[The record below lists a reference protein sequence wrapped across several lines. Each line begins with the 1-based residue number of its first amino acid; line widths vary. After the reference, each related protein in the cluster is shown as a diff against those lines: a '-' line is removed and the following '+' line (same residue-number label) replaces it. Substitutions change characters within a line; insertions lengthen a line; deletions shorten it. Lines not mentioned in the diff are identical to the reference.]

1 MSIFRKTEQNDP
13 ESSKSGS
20 QRNRNSRSTHNVAT
34 NPSPYSANSYPD
46 SFGNGVLSIALISP
60 EKNRRSAAVA
70 ALASSANS
78 QISQLTDYPQGL
90 DDVPKMLE
98 QNYDVIIIDLDSDPE
113 YALEIVESIC
123 ANGAATVMVYSD
135 NADPEMLV
143 RCMRAGAREFLSFP
157 LVPDVMA
164 EALVRASARRPMV
177 HQVKKSTGK
186 LLAFMGAKGGAGATT
201 LACNFAVS
209 LAKESGQSTLLI
221 DLDLPLGDAALNLGI
236 AAEFSTIDALQA
248 GARLDARFLSQLLV
262 KHSSGLSVL
271 AAPGRFL
278 QYQADNEAINV
289 LLEVARQEFE
299 NVVVD
304 LGSKLDLMETAGYK
318 EASTF
323 YLVTQASIP
332 ELRNSNRLITQF
344 FSGAI
349 PKLEIVVNRFESRAL
364 GVSEEHI
371 AKALTRPVQW
381 KIPNDYASVRDM
393 QIHATPLVLVDSAIT
408 RQIRQMVRSVTGQ
421 DLIQAKKKGFRLFG

>member
-1 MSIFRKTEQNDP
+1 
-13 ESSKSGS
+13 
-20 QRNRNSRSTHNVAT
+20 VAT

-46 SFGNGVLSIALISP
+46 SFGTEPLSIALISP
-60 EKNRRSAAVA
+60 DKNRRSAAVA
-70 ALASSANS
+70 ALAGAANS
-78 QISQLTDYPQGL
+78 QISEFTDYPAGL
-90 DDVPKMLE
+90 DDIPTMLE
-98 QNYDVIIIDLDSDPE
+98 QKYNVIIIDLDGDPE
-113 YALEIVESIC
+113 FALEMVESIG
-123 ANGAATVMVYSD
+123 ANSAATVMVYSD
-135 NADPEMLV
+135 NADPELLV

-157 LVPDVMA
+157 LVPEVMA
-164 EALVRASARRPMV
+164 EALVRASARRPLV
-177 HQVKKSTGK
+177 QQQTKKSTGK

-236 AAEFSTIDALQA
+236 AAEFSAIDALQA
-248 GARLDARFLSQLLV
+248 AGRLDSRFLSQLLV

-278 QYQADNEAINV
+278 QYQASPEAINC
-289 LLEVARQEFE
+289 LLEVARQEFD

-304 LGSKLDLMETAGYK
+304 LGSKLDLMGTAAYK
-318 EASTF
+318 EATAF

-344 FSGAI
+344 FSGSV

-393 QIHATPLVLVDSAIT
+393 QIHATPLVLADSAIT

-421 DLIQAKKKGFRLFG
+421 EIAQTKKKGFRLFG

>member
-1 MSIFRKTEQNDP
+1 MSSFGKTGYDASA
-13 ESSKSGS
+13 SSKFGT
-20 QRNRNSRSTHNVAT
+20 QRHRTPRSNNKVAT
-34 NPSPYSANSYPD
+34 NPSSYSASSYPD
-46 SFGNGVLSIALISP
+46 SFGTEAVSIALICP
-60 EKNRRSAAVA
+60 DQNRRAAA
-70 ALASSANS
+70 IMALDKAPNS
-78 QISQLTDYPQGL
+78 QISEFTDYPAGL
-90 DDVPKMLE
+90 DDIPTMLQE
-98 QNYDVIIIDLDSDPE
+98 KYDVIIIDLDGDPE
-113 YALEIVESIC
+113 FALEMVESIG
-123 ANGAATVMVYSD
+123 ANSTATVIVFSD
-135 NADPEMLV
+135 NADPELLV
-143 RCMRAGAREFLSFP
+143 RCMRAGAREFLNYP
-157 LVPDVMA
+157 LDRDVMV

-177 HQVKKSTGK
+177 QQTKKSTGK

-209 LAKESGQSTLLI
+209 LAKESGQRTVLI

-236 AAEFSTIDALQA
+236 AAEFSAIDALQA
-248 GARLDARFLSQLLV
+248 AERLDARFLSQLLV
-262 KHSSGLSVL
+262 KHSSGLWVL

-278 QYQADNEAINV
+278 QYQASPEAINW
-289 LLEVARQEFE
+289 LIEVARQEFE

-304 LGSKLDLMETAGYK
+304 LGSKLDLMGTAAYK
-318 EASTF
+318 EATAF

-344 FSGAI
+344 FSGAV

-393 QIHATPLVLVDSAIT
+393 QIHATPLVLADSAIT
-408 RQIRQMVRSVTGQ
+408 RQIKQMVKSVTGQ
-421 DLIQAKKKGFRLFG
+421 ELAQTKKKGFKLFG

>member
-1 MSIFRKTEQNDP
+1 M
-13 ESSKSGS
+13 
-20 QRNRNSRSTHNVAT
+20 AT

-46 SFGNGVLSIALISP
+46 SIGTESLSIALISP
-60 EKNRRSAAVA
+60 DQNRRSAAIM
-70 ALASSANS
+70 ALTGSGNS
-78 QISQLTDYPQGL
+78 QIAEFTDYPAGL
-90 DDVPKMLE
+90 DDVPTMLE
-98 QNYDVIIIDLDSDPE
+98 QKYDVIIIDLDGDPE
-113 YALEIVESIC
+113 YALEILESIG
-123 ANGAATVMVYSD
+123 ASSAATVMVYSV

-143 RCMRAGAREFLSFP
+143 RCMRAGAREYLNFP
-157 LVPDVMA
+157 LVPEVMA

-177 HQVKKSTGK
+177 QPAKKSTGK

-236 AAEFSTIDALQA
+236 AAEFSAIDALQA
-248 GARLDARFLSQLLV
+248 TGRLDARFLSQLLV
-262 KHSSGLSVL
+262 KHSSGLWVL

-278 QYQADNEAINV
+278 QYQPSPEAINW

-304 LGSKLDLMETAGYK
+304 LGSKLDLMGTAAYK
-318 EASTF
+318 EASAF

-344 FSGAI
+344 FSGAV

-393 QIHATPLVLVDSAIT
+393 QIHATPLVLADSAIT

-421 DLIQAKKKGFRLFG
+421 DVVQTKKKGFRLFG